1 MVTNLSNRSLLILLH
16 PLANVRHEKRAGRK
30 SSRERRRS
38 WDFFVKVSTGKPASH
53 CAKTQRWWCLDSAQ
67 KMLIHFLWQIYWFY
81 KVSIVTPY
89 SQGCVQQMIHI
100 KYKKNF
106 QKESP
111 VSGITEMK
119 FHIKLQD

>member
-1 MVTNLSNRSLLILLH
+1 MSDTRKELEGNPTGRRDEAGILSL
-16 PLANVRHEKRAGRK
+16 K
-30 SSRERRRS
+30 SS
-38 WDFFVKVSTGKPASH
+38 H
-53 CAKTQRWWCLDSAQ
+53 CTETQHWWVLDSAQ
-67 KMLIHFLWQIYWFY
+67 KMLIHFLWQMYWFY
-81 KVSIVTPY
+81 KVSIVTPD